1 MRNENSCTEAV
12 INEVLAD
19 AHRTK
24 KDINKVYIKAH
35 YIPDDIYVDSKT
47 NPTHNLKRITKY
59 KNTRHKVK
67 YPIQKSITTINNDSI
82 QKMQINKGTIN
93 TTINNNNTIN
103 NTITTNKNNNTIIS
117 IYNNYNLSKNV
128 NGNKYGFIHKKVNPN
143 NIALNTLHNINSNIN
158 ININKGK
165 NNYSYNGYNL
175 KINNYNHNN
184 YIHLNNRK
192 NSTLTNVPSLN
203 QVFNIN
209 YNTLNSVINNDNP
222 NNHYNSQILSNKEY
236 LIQERHSKQKLEDYF
251 SPRNFQSNINGSQ
264 KNKIKNL
271 SSCRPKYS
279 YRNIIK
285 ELKMDI
291 PKAIGNQRN
300 TTKNYI
306 NMKTNFF
313 LNKKDVMKNNQQYR
327 TFNDSLDNI
336 NRCNSFIYS
345 SKLIN
350 NFHNKERIKSLD
362 FNYPTVNR
370 KQTDIFYQRIKNY
383 RLNNYNFYDNRLFND
398 NYETFH
404 EPRAQSNDYNLLRNN
419 KSNKDQKPY
428 NFF

>member
-1 MRNENSCTEAV
+1 MPIC
-12 INEVLAD
+12 VLEF
-19 AHRTK
+19 TK
-24 KDINKVYIKAH
+24 KTLSTCLIKKQNLSTSNNNNIDGKINKVKNMNIHSNIKKNYQNHNKKLTTQDLFNNNNLIA
-35 YIPDDIYVDSKT
+35 
-47 NPTHNLKRITKY
+47 NPNHNLKRITKY
-59 KNTRHKVK
+59 TNTRHKVN
-67 YPIQKSITTINNDSI
+67 PIQKSATTTNNDSI

-93 TTINNNNTIN
+93 TTINNNHTIN

-117 IYNNYNLSKNV
+117 IYNNYNLIKNV

-143 NIALNTLHNINSNIN
+143 NIALNTLHNINSN

-362 FNYPTVNR
+362 FNHPTVNR

-383 RLNNYNFYDNRLFND
+383 R
-398 NYETFH
+398 
-404 EPRAQSNDYNLLRNN
+404 
-419 KSNKDQKPY
+419 
-428 NFF
+428 

>member
-1 MRNENSCTEAV
+1 
-12 INEVLAD
+12 
-19 AHRTK
+19 
-24 KDINKVYIKAH
+24 
-35 YIPDDIYVDSKT
+35 
-47 NPTHNLKRITKY
+47 
-59 KNTRHKVK
+59 
-67 YPIQKSITTINNDSI
+67 
-82 QKMQINKGTIN
+82 
-93 TTINNNNTIN
+93 
-103 NTITTNKNNNTIIS
+103 
-117 IYNNYNLSKNV
+117 
-128 NGNKYGFIHKKVNPN
+128 
-143 NIALNTLHNINSNIN
+143 LHNINSNIN

-285 ELKMDI
+285 ELKMEI

-313 LNKKDVMKNNQQYR
+313 LNKKDVMNNNQQYR
-327 TFNDSLDNI
+327 SFNDSLDNI

-370 KQTDIFYQRIKNY
+370 KQTDILHERIPNFK
-383 RLNNYNFYDNRLFND
+383 LNNYNFYYNKLFSDNF
-398 NYETFH
+398 ETFH
-404 EPRAQSNDYNLLRNN
+404 EHRAQSNDYNRRRSN
-419 KSNKDQKPY
+419 KSNKDQKHY